1 MRISAARNDTIAMMR
16 VRGTAAGARVCN
28 AALWLCGLG
37 IAAACIPSL
46 QAQDAPP
53 TLHVYTNLV
62 QIPTLVLQADR
73 KPLAAPLA
81 EGRFFVSFDGG
92 PKFRATH
99 ARLEGDDPINLSILL
114 DLRQPFPSLMD
125 GFGIAAAALPPRWLT
140 ANDRVSIYSA
150 GCRFVRSG
158 ADVPADAKA
167 LEHGVQQA
175 LQAWKTQTAAHAKAD
190 CPAPSNLW
198 DSLAAVE
205 QATLHKPGRNA
216 VLVVSDGLDLGSKTT
231 WDGVREFAQQNGI
244 AIFGL
249 IQPDDLFAAAHSG
262 FPSTEDTFSA
272 LCERTGGMLLVA
284 DEKDLGVKLEQFTS
298 LLRGRYIV
306 EFPRPFSTAPGK
318 HQMVVTV
325 DRSDVLALPT
335 GIDVPVDDPVVLN
348 DPTTVPRDPA
358 SAPQLGKGR

>member
-1 MRISAARNDTIAMMR
+1 M
-16 VRGTAAGARVCN
+16 
-28 AALWLCGLG
+28 
-37 IAAACIPSL
+37 
-46 QAQDAPP
+46 
-53 TLHVYTNLV
+53 
-62 QIPTLVLQADR
+62 
-73 KPLAAPLA
+73 
-81 EGRFFVSFDGG
+81 
-92 PKFRATH
+92 
-99 ARLEGDDPINLSILL
+99 
-114 DLRQPFPSLMD
+114 
-125 GFGIAAAALPPRWLT
+125 
-140 ANDRVSIYSA
+140 
-150 GCRFVRSG
+150 RSG

-284 DEKDLGVKLEQFTS
+284 DEKDLGVKFGAVHLAAARTGY
-298 LLRGRYIV
+298 RGISAALQYR
-306 EFPRPFSTAPGK
+306 AGK

-335 GIDVPVDDPVVLN
+335 PGLMCRSTI
-348 DPTTVPRDPA
+348 RWY
-358 SAPQLGKGR
+358 